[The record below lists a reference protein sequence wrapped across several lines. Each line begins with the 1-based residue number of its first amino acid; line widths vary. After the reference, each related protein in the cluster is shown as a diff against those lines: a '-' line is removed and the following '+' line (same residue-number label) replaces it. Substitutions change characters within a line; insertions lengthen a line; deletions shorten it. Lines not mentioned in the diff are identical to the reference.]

1 MLCRLHCGGR
11 ALHATEKTWVHHL
24 FGLQSTPPLAA
35 VGRREK
41 LGKRALTKQ
50 GEAVCHRPG
59 HLPCITRYS
68 STSSDPSLLQASN
81 LASLTHQQKC
91 SPTKQS
97 LQVQSINP
105 FPKKTFHWTRLFA
118 TLVHMGIRST
128 VFSVLTREA
137 WTFGCTQFLMRY
149 CVGIWKLKVRVDWF
163 KHLWQTPVRT
173 RHHLGPCCWS
183 TEILN
188 RPVVAVAVC
197 WNYNWPGNQPDK
209 GKRSRTA
216 HRGCGVGM

>member
-1 MLCRLHCGGR
+1 MQLRKPGCIISLACK
-11 ALHATEKTWVHHL
+11 AHHPWL
-24 FGLQSTPPLAA
+24 QLAVVKNWANEPWLSKERRCVTGLGTFP
-35 VGRREK
+35 V
-41 LGKRALTKQ
+41 
-50 GEAVCHRPG
+50 
-59 HLPCITRYS
+59 LPYS

-118 TLVHMGIRST
+118 TLVHVGIRST